1 MKLEEA
7 KKLQGVFKSNLNKI
21 SRERY
26 KSKEQPSALE
36 NIKLRYELQEAVIKL
51 LNYFFNCILG
61 QRENNSWQRNSKY
74 FSTRR
79 LQ

>member
-51 LNYFFNCILG
+51 LND
-61 QRENNSWQRNSKY
+61 Y
-74 FSTRR
+74 FSTAS
-79 LQ
+79 